1 MILLPYLIW
10 WFLTLFI
17 ICLEYFGGN
26 IGVKRESG
34 ISWFRIG
41 LNCVGLKAVIKIT
54 FHKMK
59 YLAYRTKSISDRR
72 ILDNETLL

>member
-1 MILLPYLIW
+1 VIFLPFLIW

-17 ICLEYFGGN
+17 VCLEYFGGN

-34 ISWFRIG
+34 ISWFRTV
-41 LNCVGLKAVIKIT
+41 LNCVGLNAVIKII

-59 YLAYRTKSISDRR
+59 YLACRTTSIIDRR
-72 ILDNETLL
+72 ILDNETLI